1 MGKCNR
7 KIGQSDNW
15 KIGKSE
21 DQFTDNW
28 VVYNQMDLWNLTR
41 ILAIQKKISLSC
53 CKTTDKEGC
62 CLCFNKRYILPLQ
75 GFGNN

>member
-7 KIGQSDNW
+7 KIEQSDNW

-28 VVYNQMDLWNLTR
+28 VVYNQVDLWNLTR
-41 ILAIQKKISLSC
+41 ILAIQKNFTQL
-53 CKTTDKEGC
+53 
-62 CLCFNKRYILPLQ
+62 LQ
-75 GFGNN
+75 DH